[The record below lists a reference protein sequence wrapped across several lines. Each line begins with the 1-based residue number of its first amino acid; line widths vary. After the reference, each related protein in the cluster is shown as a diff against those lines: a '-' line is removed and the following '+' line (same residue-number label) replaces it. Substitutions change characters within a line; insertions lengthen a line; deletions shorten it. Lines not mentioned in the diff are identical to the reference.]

1 MTAPD
6 PKENVVEFTGQ
17 PLRPE
22 PLTPAD
28 CDLRGLQ
35 FMPLDVVRLRESDL
49 TAISSGD
56 EFKAAVLLWCAAW
69 NQLPAASL
77 PCDDRIIARLAQC
90 SQREWAA
97 VKVTALRGWL
107 LCSDG
112 RLYHPTVAEKALEA
126 WAERREHQAEK
137 ENEKNRKQR
146 ERDDRRD
153 MFSKLRALGQ
163 VLPWNTPT
171 AQLRQLVTETAAD
184 RALPVTRT
192 VTPEG
197 GTCHADS
204 HAPDTAKTG
213 TGTGTVKE
221 EKSSEPNGSAPVRG
235 ADDFDGRAWDAAVGL
250 LTMDERTSERAARSF
265 FGKLL
270 SMHGLQA
277 RDLLPALM
285 GAAVNGT
292 QDAKA
297 YLTKAAGHIAKRRT
311 SGRQQDV
318 DWC

>member
-1 MTAPD
+1 MSAPSL
-6 PKENVVEFTGQ
+6 KENVVDLAVQ
-17 PLRPE
+17 PVRPA

-49 TAISSGD
+49 AAISTGD

-90 SQREWAA
+90 SHREWAA
-97 VKVTALRGWL
+97 VKATALRGWVI
-107 LCSDG
+107 CSDG

-153 MFSKLRALGQ
+153 MFAHLRARGN

-171 AQLRQLVTETAAD
+171 AQLRQLVTEKDSDKDT
-184 RALPVTRT
+184 PVTRT
-192 VTPEG
+192 VTAEG
-197 GTCHADS
+197 VACHADS

-221 EKSSEPNGSAPVRG
+221 EKSSEPSGSAPTRG
-235 ADDFDGRAWDAAVGL
+235 AEDFDGRAWDAAVGL
-250 LTMDERTSERAARSF
+250 LTMDRRTSERAARSL

-270 SMHGLQA
+270 ATNGLQA
-277 RDLLPALM
+277 RDLLPALI

-297 YLTKAAGHIAKRRT
+297 YLTKAAGHIATRRT